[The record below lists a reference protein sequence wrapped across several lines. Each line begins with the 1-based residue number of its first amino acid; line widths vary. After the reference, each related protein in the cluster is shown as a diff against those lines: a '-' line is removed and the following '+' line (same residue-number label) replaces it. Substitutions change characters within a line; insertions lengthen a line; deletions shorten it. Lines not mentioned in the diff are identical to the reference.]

1 MENFLKTQW
10 NKYKARKTKA
20 GIVIDFLFLF
30 LFIAMI
36 NPPTRK
42 TISSFVIRYTM
53 SSPKE
58 SSNKT
63 QLTDKDYDWRYR
75 DLQGQTKH
83 FADLKGKVV
92 FLNLW
97 ATWCPPC
104 VAELGSIDALYKEYK
119 DKVEFVLV
127 SNEDGSKIK
136 SFLEK
141 KGYTISSNTYMDE
154 IPKLLYSNSIPATYV
169 ISKNG
174 ELVVRKKGAAK
185 WDSDKSKALLD
196 KLITEK

>member
-1 MENFLKTQW
+1 MNNFLKTQW

-20 GIVIDFLFLF
+20 GIILDFLFLV

-58 SSNKT
+58 SEQRES
-63 QLTDKDYDWRYR
+63 LTNEDYQWRYLDR
-75 DLQGQTKH
+75 EGQTKK

-97 ATWCPPC
+97 ATWCGPC
-104 VAELGSIDALYKEYK
+104 VAEFKAIDELYKAYGDE
-119 DKVEFVLV
+119 VEFVLL
-127 SNEDGSKIK
+127 SNEDLSVVE
-136 SFLEK
+136 SFLSK
-141 KGYTISSNTYMDE
+141 KGYAVPSFRYLDE
-154 IPKLLYSNSIPATYV
+154 IPQLLYSQSIPTTYI
-169 ISKNG
+169 ISKSG
-174 ELVVRKKGAAK
+174 ELVVQKKGAAK
-185 WDSDKSKALLD
+185 WNSASTKELLD
-196 KLITEK
+196 KLIAE